1 MSSKCIFVSGLSGS
15 GKTTTG
21 ERLKKDSDY
30 LHFNV
35 DVWVFGGD
43 PVAES
48 AAVPDPAMMA
58 KQDPEIKKLFDDMIA
73 NGFRKLA
80 AGETVPLDVWTPFF
94 SRLCTAVNDVRKLN
108 PNKNLV
114 VTFSAYTKQ
123 VRNFIREQLGADIGM
138 VVLNPSIEKVGFRK
152 VQHLKNTAE
161 ARGQTLSQ
169 FLKSF
174 HPGSEDTPDLSEEVI
189 VGMLTEQARAGLVG
203 FEPADEAETRTLA
216 IGDMEVADVH
226 KAVVE
231 FAKTL

>member
-1 MSSKCIFVSGLSGS
+1 
-15 GKTTTG
+15 
-21 ERLKKDSDY
+21 
-30 LHFNV
+30 
-35 DVWVFGGD
+35 
-43 PVAES
+43 
-48 AAVPDPAMMA
+48 
-58 KQDPEIKKLFDDMIA
+58 
-73 NGFRKLA
+73 
-80 AGETVPLDVWTPFF
+80 
-94 SRLCTAVNDVRKLN
+94 
-108 PNKNLV
+108 
-114 VTFSAYTKQ
+114 
-123 VRNFIREQLGADIGM
+123 M

-161 ARGQTLSQ
+161 ARGQTLFQ

-174 HPGSEDTPDLSEEVI
+174 HPPGSEDTPDLSEEVI